1 MIDIHYVDNFWNGS
15 KPLCGA
21 EFVDGE
27 TTAKEAV
34 TCPVCLELLK
44 KEDKPKV
51 ADMGTVNGV
60 RLTYVDGNIFATPE
74 KKREK
79 VIKELLGG
87 ADSV

>member
-27 TTAKEAV
+27 TTSKEAV
-34 TCPVCLELLK
+34 TCPVCLKLLK
-44 KEDKPKV
+44 QEQI
-51 ADMGTVNGV
+51 
-60 RLTYVDGNIFATPE
+60 VD
-74 KKREK
+74 
-79 VIKELLGG
+79 ELLGG